1 MKYIKQ
7 LLIILT
13 VTALGEGCRMLIP
26 LPVPGSVYGLLL
38 MLLFLKTKIIKPEQV
53 ETVSAFLISVMP
65 IMFVPSL
72 AGLVENA
79 ETIRKMLLPLLVICI
94 VTTLIV
100 AAVSGLAT
108 EQVLKRNEK
117 KGAGHE

>member
-108 EQVLKRNEK
+108 EQLLKRKEK

>member
-26 LPVPGSVYGLLL
+26 VPIPGSVYGLLL
-38 MLLFLKTKIIKPEQV
+38 MLLCLKTKVIKPEQV
-53 ETVSAFLISVMP
+53 ENVSAFLISVMP
-65 IMFVPSL
+65 VMFIPSL

-79 ETIRKMLLPLLVICI
+79 ETVRRMLLPLLLICI

-100 AAVSGLAT
+100 AAASGLAT
-108 EQVLKRNEK
+108 EQILKRKKK

>member
-7 LLIILT
+7 FLIILA
-13 VTALGEGCRMLIP
+13 VTALGEGCHMLIP
-26 LPVPGSVYGLLL
+26 LPIPGSVYGLLL
-38 MLLFLKTKIIKPEQV
+38 MLLCLKTKIIKPEQV
-53 ETVSAFLISVMP
+53 ENVSAFLISVMP
-65 IMFVPSL
+65 IMFIPSL

-79 ETIRKMLLPLLVICI
+79 ETIRRMLLPLLVICI

-108 EQVLKRNEK
+108 ELVLERKK